1 MSQTSSCFVT
11 KTSLSVSFWFPLPL
25 FVNKG
30 LTVGQKSFDL
40 RAPSTPFYKI
50 RLYRFTFKFSDIV
63 SLGFG
68 IYQWRSTT
76 NINNINPA
84 FPVKYIDDRHI
95 YRFM

>member
-1 MSQTSSCFVT
+1 
-11 KTSLSVSFWFPLPL
+11 
-25 FVNKG
+25 
-30 LTVGQKSFDL
+30 
-40 RAPSTPFYKI
+40 
-50 RLYRFTFKFSDIV
+50 
-63 SLGFG
+63 LGFG